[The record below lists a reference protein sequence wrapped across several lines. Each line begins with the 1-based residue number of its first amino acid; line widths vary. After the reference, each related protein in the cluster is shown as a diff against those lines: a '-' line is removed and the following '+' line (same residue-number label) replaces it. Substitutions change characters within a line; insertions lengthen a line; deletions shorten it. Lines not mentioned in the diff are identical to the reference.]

1 MDFLGFSIC
10 EIMLSMSRNSFT
22 FSFSVQMP
30 FISFSCLIALV
41 RTSTT
46 VFNRYDEENI
56 PVLFLI
62 LGESI
67 HSFTVKYDVSYGFF
81 IDG

>member
-1 MDFLGFSIC
+1 
-10 EIMLSMSRNSFT
+10 
-22 FSFSVQMP
+22 MP

-67 HSFTVKYDVSYGFF
+67 HSFTVKYDVSCGFF